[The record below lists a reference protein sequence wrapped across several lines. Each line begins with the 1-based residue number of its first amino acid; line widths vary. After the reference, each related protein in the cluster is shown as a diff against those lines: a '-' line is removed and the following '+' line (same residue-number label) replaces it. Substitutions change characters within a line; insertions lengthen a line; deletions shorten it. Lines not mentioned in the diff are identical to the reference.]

1 MTLRKEATG
10 SGESAGSADGP
21 GGAND
26 PQGEPGSAEGTAAA
40 TPARVLVVVLHWQ
53 ASHYTRACLASIR
66 GLHYANY
73 ETLLVDNG
81 SPDQSGTAIA
91 RQFPE
96 VSLLTL
102 AENRGFAGGC
112 NAAID
117 YGLKHG
123 AQWIWLLNNDTK
135 VAVDSLELLMAAA
148 ATRSDIGALGAVV
161 RTGAGEQFATSGPG
175 QIDFVR
181 AKTYL
186 RRRIPEGQPLV
197 EAEWLSGSNLLLNAE
212 ALRRVGRFDEDYFLY
227 FEDTDLCYR
236 LRRHG
241 WQCILVPAAQVEH
254 VGGASTEGK
263 RAYWRA
269 YYYTRNRM
277 LFFFKHKKGPAIV
290 LPLIFIAGHLARHTL
305 VLPFRGE
312 PGRQQLRAELLGL
325 RDYLKGRL
333 GKATCLDWCEQD

>member
-1 MTLRKEATG
+1 
-10 SGESAGSADGP
+10 
-21 GGAND
+21 
-26 PQGEPGSAEGTAAA
+26 
-40 TPARVLVVVLHWQ
+40 VVLHWQ

-117 YGLKHG
+117 YGLEHG

-148 ATRSDIGALGAVV
+148 VTRADAGALGAVV
-161 RTGAGEQFATSGPG
+161 RTGAGEHFATSGPG

-186 RRRIPEGQPLV
+186 RRRIPEGQQPV
-197 EAEWLSGSNLLLNAE
+197 EAEWLSGSNLLLNVE

-241 WQCILVPAAQVEH
+241 WKCMLVPAAQVEH

-277 LFFFKHKKGPAIV
+277 LFFFKHKKGPATV

-312 PGRQQLRAELLGL
+312 PGRHQLRAELLGL
-325 RDYLKGRL
+325 RDYLQGRL
-333 GKATCLDWCEQD
+333 GKATCLDWCEKD